1 MSGDHN
7 QYQKP
12 RSYLDDF
19 ECPRCGHC
27 CKTDLAKV
35 GEVALWGEH
44 KSYLDD
50 EEPVIWTNNL
60 SFDRTTRFFSQKKED
75 GDIPLFTTLFAW
87 RDITFTDVFS
97 TAKNRLTRFEDVW
110 LGIDASVVNFAI
122 DLNRILKEKN
132 YG

>member
-7 QYQKP
+7 QHQKP
-12 RSYLDDF
+12 QSD
-19 ECPRCGHC
+19 
-27 CKTDLAKV
+27 AQ
-35 GEVALWGEH
+35 
-44 KSYLDD
+44 D
-50 EEPVIWTNNL
+50 EEPVIWVNNL
-60 SFDRTTRFFSQKKED
+60 RFDRSTKFFSHKQQD
-75 GDIPLFTTLFAW
+75 GDIPLFTTPFAW

>member
-27 CKTDLAKV
+27 CKADLAKV

-44 KSYLDD
+44 KSHLDD

-75 GDIPLFTTLFAW
+75 GDIPLFTTPFAW

>member
-7 QYQKP
+7 MYQKP

-44 KSYLDD
+44 KSYPDD

-60 SFDRTTRFFSQKKED
+60 SFDRTTRFFSQKQKD
-75 GDIPLFTTLFAW
+75 GDIPLFTTPFAW

-97 TAKNRLTRFEDVW
+97 TAKNRLTKFEDVW